1 MDHISLTEVPVKRG
15 RLHVMG
21 ASGSGSTTLARA
33 LADAWS
39 VPHADSD
46 DYFWLPT
53 APPYVAQRPSAER
66 LALMAAMFLPRDGWV
81 LSGSVMGWG
90 DSLVQHFDAIVFL
103 TIDPDVRLSRLEAR
117 EAARYDG
124 MDRTADDLARHH
136 AFFEWAKSYDD
147 PAFDGRSRV
156 SHEEWLSTVPCPVL
170 RLDSVRPVDDLVA
183 SVMSFQPP
191 VGA

>member
-33 LADAWS
+33 VADAWS

-53 APPYVAQRPSAER
+53 APPYVDQRPAPER
-66 LALMAAMFLPRDGWV
+66 LALMEALFLPRDAWV

-90 DSLVQHFDAIVFL
+90 DSLVPRFDAIVFL
-103 TIDPDVRLSRLEAR
+103 TIDPGVRLARLHAR
-117 EAARYDG
+117 EASRYDG
-124 MDRTADDLARHH
+124 MDRSADDLARHH
-136 AFFEWAKSYDD
+136 AFFEWAKGYDD
-147 PAFDGRSRV
+147 PAFDGRSRI
-156 SHEEWLSTVPCPVL
+156 SHEEWLSTVSCPVL
-170 RLDSVRPVDDLVA
+170 RLDSARPVDDLVA
-183 SVMSFQPP
+183 AVMEFQPP